1 MPKLCTSIDAEPHNG
16 ICYWFT
22 SVLQTMNL
30 CFAIYY
36 TIEKILLIWAN
47 GWRRFANSKLD
58 LFDAFILA
66 VVVVRN
72 GILYVSSKPQSCMLY
87 ICWDLDKALEQSS
100 SIPWDI
106 IGFWAYYSQ
115 SGFRVYEDIIASF
128 SNARYWS
135 WPVVDLGRKLQTNI
149 FDDGIMIYLCHWFG

>member
-1 MPKLCTSIDAEPHNG
+1 
-16 ICYWFT
+16 
-22 SVLQTMNL
+22 MNL

-72 GILYVSSKPQSCMLY
+72 GILHLS
-87 ICWDLDKALEQSS
+87 
-100 SIPWDI
+100 
-106 IGFWAYYSQ
+106 
-115 SGFRVYEDIIASF
+115 
-128 SNARYWS
+128 
-135 WPVVDLGRKLQTNI
+135 
-149 FDDGIMIYLCHWFG
+149 